1 MIETISAILLITGSI
16 FTLIAAV
23 GIIRF
28 PDIYMRKSAS
38 AKASTFGVSLIALSV
53 ILVNFNIIVAIK
65 VLAILFL
72 LFLTIPIGSQ
82 VLARAA
88 IKTGIKFWNKTKI
101 HELKNNKN

>member
-1 MIETISAILLITGSI
+1 MSETISLILLLAGSI
-16 FTLIAAV
+16 FTLISAI

-38 AKASTFGVSLIALSV
+38 AKASTFGVSLIILSV
-53 ILVNFNIIVAIK
+53 IFINMSFIITIK
-65 VLAILFL
+65 LLAILFL

-88 IKTGIKFWNKTKI
+88 SKMKIKFWDKTTINQLEEK
-101 HELKNNKN
+101 

>member
-1 MIETISAILLITGSI
+1 MIETFSAILLIAGSI
-16 FTLIAAV
+16 FTLIAAI

-53 ILVNFNIIVAIK
+53 ILINLNLIIAIK
-65 VLAILFL
+65 LLAILFL

-88 IKTGIKFWNKTKI
+88 IKMKVKFWDNTKI
-101 HELKNNKN
+101 NQLEDK

>member
-1 MIETISAILLITGSI
+1 MTETISAILLITGSI
-16 FTLIAAV
+16 FTLIAAI

-38 AKASTFGVSLIALSV
+38 AKASTFGVSLIALSI
-53 ILVNFNIIVAIK
+53 ILVNFSIIVAIK

-82 VLARAA
+82 VLARAS
-88 IKTGIKFWNKTKI
+88 IKMKIKFWDKTKI
-101 HELKNNKN
+101 NQLENKQN